1 MKKMLSLL
9 LMIFMLVP
17 MASAL
22 AEEGGEAVTLD
33 VFYASSRPM
42 NEVTELTRQ
51 YMIDNIGVD
60 FNLIQGDGGNYTQQL
75 ALYVSSG
82 DMPDVVMCDY
92 SVWRDY
98 ALDGAWADLS
108 SYLSEENCPELM
120 TYVGDNWS
128 YMTMDGEVLGVP
140 SMLDVPSSH
149 VTFVRQD
156 WLDNLGLEMPTTLD
170 ELTEVLRA
178 FTTQDPDGNGEDDTY
193 GMSGAGYSYLSFI
206 MGAFGASTEEDYFLN
221 DDGTITTNAI
231 SEGYREA
238 LRYLRDIYAEGL
250 IDPEMFT
257 CTYEQAQGKWG
268 RGEMGVWPAW
278 WSHASNAYL
287 RFDFENLQPDA
298 EVAAM
303 MPPVGPDGLSGNLYS
318 APFTQVIGVSY
329 LSSEEEIAAAVKL
342 LNFQAS
348 PLGFRICMY
357 GIEGE
362 FFEWDPETNT
372 TTWTPD
378 LNDGYSKSGK
388 YKSTDTEVYKMLF
401 HEDWQAQ
408 ANELIA
414 DSDPR
419 KAITIAGSDM
429 RYEEPVREDLF
440 SLILTDEYNTYHS
453 ELTTFFS
460 TNMLAFIMGEQD
472 IEADWDAYVAEYL
485 SMGGEEVRQS
495 QLAEYNAIF
504 GTDYTFAE

>member
-1 MKKMLSLL
+1 MKRLLSLL
-9 LMIFMLVP
+9 LMAFMLVS
-17 MASAL
+17 ATAAL
-22 AEEGGEAVTLD
+22 AEESGDVVTLD

-42 NEVTELTRQ
+42 NEATELTRQ
-51 YMIDNIGVD
+51 YMIDNLGID
-60 FNLIQGDGGNYTQQL
+60 FNLIQGDGGNFTQQL
-75 ALYVSSG
+75 SLYVSGG
-82 DMPDVVMCDY
+82 DMPDVVWCDY

-108 SYLSEENCPELM
+108 AYINEENCPDLM
-120 TYVGDNWS
+120 TYVGDNWN
-128 YMTMDGEVLGVP
+128 YLTMEGEVLGVP

-149 VTFVRQD
+149 VVFIRQD
-156 WLDNLGLEMPTTLD
+156 WLDNLGLETPTTLD
-170 ELTEVLRA
+170 EFTEVMRA

-193 GMSGAGYSYLSFI
+193 GLCGAGYSFLSFL
-206 MGAFGASTEEDYFLN
+206 MGAFGASSEEDYFLN

-231 SEGYREA
+231 SESYRNA

-257 CTYEQAQGKWG
+257 CGYDQMQAKWC
-268 RGEMGVWPAW
+268 RGEVGIWSAW
-278 WSHASNAYL
+278 WSHGNNAYT
-287 RFDFENLQPDA
+287 RYDFANLQPNA
-298 EVAAM
+298 NVQVIL
-303 MPPVGPDGLSGNLYS
+303 PPVGEDGQSGNLYS
-318 APFTQVIGVSY
+318 APFSTVIGVSY
-329 LSSEEEIAAAVKL
+329 LCSEEEIAAAVKL
-342 LNFQAS
+342 LNFQAGG
-348 PLGFRICMY
+348 LGFRTCQY
-357 GIEGE
+357 GVEGE

-372 TTWTPD
+372 TTWTWGQ
-378 LNDGYSKSGK
+378 NDNKSKSGK
-388 YKSTDTEVYKMLF
+388 YETTDMEVYKMLY

-408 ANELIA
+408 EYELID
-414 DSDPR
+414 DSEVR
-419 KAITIAGSDM
+419 KHVIVDGSNM

-440 SLILTDEYNTYHS
+440 CMILTDAYNDYHA

-472 IEADWDAYVAEYL
+472 IETDWDAYVSEYL

>member
-22 AEEGGEAVTLD
+22 AEEGGDVVTLD

-42 NEVTELTRQ
+42 NEATELTRQ

-60 FNLIQGDGGNYTQQL
+60 FNLIQGDGGNFTQQL
-75 ALYVSSG
+75 ALYVSGG

-120 TYVGDNWS
+120 TYVGDNWN
-128 YMTMDGEVLGVP
+128 YMTMDGQILGVP

-170 ELTEVLRA
+170 EFTEVLRA

-231 SEGYREA
+231 SEDYREA

-278 WSHASNAYL
+278 WSHGNNAYL
-287 RFDFENLQPDA
+287 RFDFGELQPDA
-298 EVAAM
+298 DVQVM
-303 MPPVGPDGLSGNLYS
+303 MPPVGEDGQSGNLYS
-318 APFTQVIGVSY
+318 APFTTVIGVS
-329 LSSEEEIAAAVKL
+329 LCDEAKIAAAVKL
-342 LNFQAS
+342 LEFQAS
-348 PLGFRICMY
+348 PLGFICQY
-357 GIEGE
+357 GVEGE
-362 FFEWDPETNT
+362 FFEWDEETNT
-372 TTWTPD
+372 THLD
-378 LNDGYSKSGK
+378 VGSERQQVKSGK
-388 YKSTDTEVYKMLF
+388 YETTDMEVYRCSTR
-401 HEDWQAQ
+401 
-408 ANELIA
+408 I
-414 DSDPR
+414 
-419 KAITIAGSDM
+419 GG
-429 RYEEPVREDLF
+429 
-440 SLILTDEYNTYHS
+440 LTMIW
-453 ELTTFFS
+453 LTTAKS
-460 TNMLAFIMGEQD
+460 ARACWSKAPRCATKSRPARTSS
-472 IEADWDAYVAEYL
+472 A
-485 SMGGEEVRQS
+485 
-495 QLAEYNAIF
+495 
-504 GTDYTFAE
+504 

>member
-9 LMIFMLVP
+9 LAIFVLASVVP
-17 MASAL
+17 AM
-22 AEEGGEAVTLD
+22 AEESDVVTLD

-42 NEVTELTRQ
+42 NEATELTRQ
-51 YMIDNIGVD
+51 YIIDNLGVD
-60 FNLIQGDGGNYTQQL
+60 INLIQGDASNFTQQL
-75 ALYVSSG
+75 ALYVSGG
-82 DMPDVVMCDY
+82 DMPDVIWCDY

-108 SYLSEENCPELM
+108 PYLEEGCDDLM

-128 YMTMDGEVLGVP
+128 YMTVNDEIVGVP
-140 SMLDVPSSH
+140 CMLGVPSSH

-178 FTTQDPDGNGEDDTY
+178 FTTSDPDGNGENDTY
-193 GMSGAGYSYLSFI
+193 GLSGAGYSYLSFI

-231 SEGYREA
+231 SEGYRDA

-268 RGEMGVWPAW
+268 RGEMGMWPAW
-278 WSHASNAYL
+278 WSHGKNAYL
-287 RFDFENLQPDA
+287 RFDFGTLQPDA
-298 EVAAM
+298 DVQVM
-303 MPPVGPDGLSGNLYS
+303 LPPVGEDGQSGNLYS
-318 APFTQVIGVSY
+318 APFTTVIGVSY
-329 LSSEEEIAAAVKL
+329 QCTEEEIAAAVRL

-348 PLGFRICMY
+348 PLGFRICQY
-357 GIEGE
+357 GVENE
-362 FFEWDPETNT
+362 FFEWDEETGT
-372 TTWTPD
+372 TTWTWD
-378 LNDGYSKSGK
+378 QNDGYSKSGK
-388 YKSTDTEVYKMLF
+388 YQTTDMEVYKMLY

-408 ANELIA
+408 AYDLVD
-414 DSDPR
+414 DSEVR
-419 KAITIAGSDM
+419 KHVLVDGSNM
-429 RYEEPVREDLF
+429 RYEEPAREDIF
-440 SLILTDEYNTYHS
+440 ALILTDEYNAYHS

-472 IEADWDAYVAEYL
+472 IEADWDAYVSEYL

-495 QLAEYNAIF
+495 QLAAYNEMF
-504 GTDYTFAE
+504 GTSYTFAE